1 MISCCSTNDF
11 RWDSLVTSPKI
22 NLKFLLKLKGAT
34 DVCLYVRLSK
44 IVTWYPFL
52 RSTSVKTDPR

>member
-22 NLKFLLKLKGAT
+22 NLKFLLKLKGAIE
-34 DVCLYVRLSK
+34 VCLYVRLSK
-44 IVTWYPFL
+44 TVT
-52 RSTSVKTDPR
+52 